1 MAQQLYSPIVKGKL
15 NDLKALGKISG
26 GTRAQIKP
34 LIEAMPLP
42 KGGDIDQ
49 HLHKLAHYL
58 VKHVPLGEIYL
69 DFYGLLPG
77 LQTSAGT
84 DATIAGFRLVKA
96 LGRTVTPVYGFDR
109 DDSLWQSL
117 VPIIQTNDRGF
128 CFRVD
133 VDDLDDLA
141 EDTWGQILERSADL
155 QLRPSDIDLML
166 DLRDL
171 KNHDLNELQAIVR
184 QFFEINPRVRGY
196 RSIILAGSSAL
207 KTVAEISQDGIGHV
221 VRKELTLW
229 SRVQREIAHDIPLIF
244 GDYGVIHPD
253 FSDQGPNKYMNAK
266 IRYTDR
272 GRIVYFRG
280 HGLKHPVKDYAQ
292 YHELAAQVR
301 NSAVY
306 QGREFSYGDWY
317 IDAVAEFHSTSGH
330 PGTWVLADMNHHLE
344 YTTLQMSRLAAK
356 VLQVANVT
364 ELEEMT

>member
-1 MAQQLYSPIVKGKL
+1 MARQLYSPIVKGKL

-26 GTRAQIKP
+26 AARAQIKP

-42 KGGDIDQ
+42 KDGDIDR

-58 VKHVPLGEIYL
+58 MKHVPLGEIYL

-77 LQTSAGT
+77 QKTPDGT
-84 DATIAGFRLVKA
+84 DATIAGFNLVRA

-109 DDSLWQSL
+109 DDSLWPLL
-117 VPIIQTNDRGF
+117 VPVIQSNAQGF

-141 EDTWGQILERSADL
+141 EETWGQILERSAEL
-155 QLRPSDIDLML
+155 GLRSNQIDLLL
-166 DLRDL
+166 DLRDVMKFEL
-171 KNHDLNELQAIVR
+171 DELQRIVED
-184 QFFEINPRVRGY
+184 FFGINPDIRGF
-196 RSIILAGSSAL
+196 RSVILAGSSAL
-207 KTVAEISQDGIGHV
+207 KTVADIPKDGVGHV
-221 VRKELTLW
+221 TRRELLLW
-229 SRVQREIAHDIPLIF
+229 SRVQREVSRELPLVF

-253 FSDQGPNKYMNAK
+253 FSDQGPNNYMNAK

-280 HGLKHPVKDYAQ
+280 HGLKHPVKDYVQ
-292 YHELAAQVR
+292 YHSLAAQVR
-301 NSAVY
+301 DSGAY

-317 IDAVAEFHSTSGH
+317 IDTVADFNTTSGH

-344 YTTLQMSRLAAK
+344 YTTMQMSKLVSK
-356 VLQVANVT
+356 VLQVADEA